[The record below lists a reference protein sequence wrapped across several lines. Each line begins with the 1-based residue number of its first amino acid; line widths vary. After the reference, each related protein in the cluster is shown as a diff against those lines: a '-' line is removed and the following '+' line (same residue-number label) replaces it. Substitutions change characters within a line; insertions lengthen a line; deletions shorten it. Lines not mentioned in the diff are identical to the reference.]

1 MVEWCERMSINWP
14 NIFNGGG
21 QTQTQTWVACF
32 FFSGSH
38 SLSVC
43 DVVVHSLIDSEQT
56 AFFSAVTTSDFFVVV
71 QIRQTRN
78 NQTRSEKFQMA
89 MSIMY
94 IYSLEVWRVF
104 ELTAVASHVITVLK
118 RWAIGVFLAD
128 LLEKVS
134 TCTSGGCWVG
144 EILSLAS
151 PRSILDALTNKITSS
166 EGRHT
171 IINAVSPSFISNL
184 SWNCIQRRPKKKKHT
199 PIDGALSY
207 EWHSEPCVCVI
218 LQVTPN
224 QWCIIQRNLASVRM
238 ENGAQLFPKL

>member
-1 MVEWCERMSINWP
+1 MSC
-14 NIFNGGG
+14 
-21 QTQTQTWVACF
+21 VF

-89 MSIMY
+89 MSILY

-104 ELTAVASHVITVLK
+104 RIDGCGKLRHVITVLK

-134 TCTSGGCWVG
+134 TCTSGGFWVG
-144 EILSLAS
+144 GMLSLAS

-171 IINAVSPSFISNL
+171 IINAVSPSFICNL
-184 SWNCIQRRPKKKKHT
+184 SSNCLQRRPKIKTYASMAHYLT
-199 PIDGALSY
+199 NDIASR
-207 EWHSEPCVCVI
+207 VCVWFCKSHQI
-218 LQVTPN
+218 N
-224 QWCIIQRNLASVRM
+224 DA
-238 ENGAQLFPKL
+238 